1 MFWDNFV
8 HYCTKAGTSPNAV
21 AKELGLSSGSVTAWK
36 NGTTPRS
43 SAVIKIANYFQIE
56 IEDLINDK
64 GNIKEKA
71 APVSGNDFSL
81 EDIEFLKSV
90 DLLNPAM
97 QRAVVALSALD
108 QETLERFA
116 DLAEN
121 FAKLKE
127 R

>member
-1 MFWDNFV
+1 M
-8 HYCTKAGTSPNAV
+8 
-21 AKELGLSSGSVTAWK
+21 
-36 NGTTPRS
+36 
-43 SAVIKIANYFQIE
+43 
-56 IEDLINDK
+56 
-64 GNIKEKA
+64 
-71 APVSGNDFSL
+71 VSGNDFSL

-108 QETLERFA
+108 QETLEQFA